1 MRRRSKFNPQ
11 PAQNVIDF
19 GFADEQ
25 LEQPSLTAPLPSQR
39 RSPYPLIDGEYGGAE
54 SEKDS
59 VSPRFFKFM
68 SFGSG
73 SSGNCSYLGSE
84 RGGILIDAGVKS
96 EYVESQL
103 RSTGISMDEV
113 KGILLTHDHSDHI
126 QYVYRLL
133 RAHKHLAL
141 FCTNRVMNG
150 LMQRHNISKR
160 VRDYHT
166 PIYKE
171 IPFKVLD
178 FEITAFE
185 VPHDGTDNMGFSI
198 VMGNRHFVFAT
209 DMGAVSSR
217 ALHYIQQAHFLVVEA
232 NYDLEMLLN
241 GRYPDYLKA
250 RIRTPYGHMD
260 NSNTAALLA
269 KVAGHGLKYVWL
281 CHLSRDNNMP
291 EKALATVRQ
300 GLENAGFTVGSDAET
315 TKDRDADL
323 ILTALPRFDATRLY
337 VLR

>member
-1 MRRRSKFNPQ
+1 
-11 PAQNVIDF
+11 
-19 GFADEQ
+19 
-25 LEQPSLTAPLPSQR
+25 
-39 RSPYPLIDGEYGGAE
+39 
-54 SEKDS
+54 
-59 VSPRFFKFM
+59 
-68 SFGSG
+68 
-73 SSGNCSYLGSE
+73 
-84 RGGILIDAGVKS
+84 
-96 EYVESQL
+96 
-103 RSTGISMDEV
+103 MDEV
-113 KGILLTHDHSDHI
+113 PAYTRDDYLTTTKPFE
-126 QYVYRLL
+126 YLY
-133 RAHKHLAL
+133 AHKENKFEMKQLLGRMSAQAQTVGIRNLAAL
-141 FCTNRVMNG
+141 FKAYMETVSG
-150 LMQRHNISKR
+150 T
-160 VRDYHT
+160 VT
-166 PIYKE
+166 PGYNKTDFSGQEMELDCGGWSASDTGIY
-171 IPFKVLD
+171 
-178 FEITAFE
+178 
-185 VPHDGTDNMGFSI
+185 GTDNMGFSI